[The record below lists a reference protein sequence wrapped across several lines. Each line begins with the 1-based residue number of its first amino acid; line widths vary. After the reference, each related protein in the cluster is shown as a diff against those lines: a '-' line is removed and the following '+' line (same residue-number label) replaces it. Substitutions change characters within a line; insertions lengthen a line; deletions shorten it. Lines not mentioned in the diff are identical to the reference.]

1 MRSGWGWQIERAQ
14 QGGSVVR
21 WRTGDRQRQGR
32 ILDERTADCVVG
44 RSIALAPDFLD
55 FAKFEVSFSAVN

>member
-1 MRSGWGWQIERAQ
+1 VRVANRACAA
-14 QGGSVVR
+14 G
-21 WRTGDRQRQGR
+21 RQCGARQGR
-32 ILDERTADCVVG
+32 ILEERTADCVVG

>member
-1 MRSGWGWQIERAQ
+1 VGVANRACAAGRQ
-14 QGGSVVR
+14 CGEVADV
-21 WRTGDRQRQGR
+21 QRQGR